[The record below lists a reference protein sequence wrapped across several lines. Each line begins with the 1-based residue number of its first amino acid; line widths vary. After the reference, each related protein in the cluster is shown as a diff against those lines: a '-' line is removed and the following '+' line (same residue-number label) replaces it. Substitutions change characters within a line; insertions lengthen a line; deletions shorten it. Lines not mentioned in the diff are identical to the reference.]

1 MKIKRRDFL
10 KLSAAA
16 GAAVTVGKPVLN
28 AFAEEAKKQVATGE
42 LPGEWKATTCQGCTT
57 WCPAEVFVQNGRAVK
72 VRGNRYSKQNEGI
85 LCPRAHL
92 GLQQVY
98 DPDRIKVPMK
108 RTNPKKGRGEDPKF
122 VPISWDE
129 ALNTV
134 ADKMMELRKNGE
146 SEKYCLMRG
155 RYTYL
160 RDLIYEIMTKVYGSP
175 NNISHSSM
183 CAEAEKF
190 GAYYTEG
197 YWGYRDYDIDNA
209 KYILIWGCD
218 PVASNRMVPA
228 AIKRFGNA
236 IERGTMAVVDPR
248 LTTSA
253 AKAHEWLPIDPGTD
267 AAAALAIA
275 HVMLTEGI
283 WYKDFVGDFKDGKN
297 RFKKGKTVNES
308 DFAEKESSGIV
319 KWWNLV
325 VKDMTPKKAAK
336 LCNVDDDQIVRIA
349 RGMAKAAP
357 NVCVWMGPGAGM
369 HARGA
374 YNSMAVHA
382 LAGLTGGVD
391 NEGGSLQTAKI
402 PVNKAPKA
410 YKKFLDDVAKKK
422 TKLKKIDQRGY
433 LNLPNLKKGKPGSG
447 VSTNNVATGILA
459 KDPME
464 IKMIVGYMNN
474 FNFAN
479 NGTKKWEKALES
491 VPFITHLTTHVSE
504 FSMYADIIIPCRM
517 NSFERWGFV
526 KTKANRYATCTLNQ
540 AVIEPVFHALND
552 ETEFPFLIGE
562 KLKERGFPN
571 LLDCLQAVYT
581 DPETGRKPRT
591 SMELTEF
598 ALKYY
603 TQKMWDGKKD
613 VGGDKINGWAEM
625 KKRGMWN
632 SDPYKYRKHWGGKF
646 GKTSTDK
653 KTGKKKT
660 KGTVTHKFEFYSE
673 TLKKAL
679 GKHAK
684 KHSVS
689 IDKVM
694 EACNYQARG
703 ELAFVPHY
711 EEPLR
716 HGSRKEYPFVFIDY
730 KSRLNREGRSA
741 NNPWYY
747 EFKHV
752 DPGDVGYQ
760 DTLRINP
767 TDGKKLKLKDG
778 DKVKISSVE
787 DSGICTIRLW
797 DGVKPGTVSKSF
809 GQGHWAYGRT
819 AAAKFGKEERGANN
833 NTIIPWELERLS
845 GSNAR
850 NGGHALVK
858 IEKI

>member
-1 MKIKRRDFL
+1 MKIRRRDFL
-10 KLSAAA
+10 KLSVATGAAA
-16 GAAVTVGKPVLN
+16 TIGKPALN
-28 AFAEEAKKQVATGE
+28 AFAESGGKKAAMGE

-57 WCPAEVFVQNGRAVK
+57 WCPAEVFVQDGRAVK
-72 VRGNRYSKQNEGI
+72 VRGNQHSKQNDGVI
-85 LCPRAHL
+85 CPRSHL

-98 DPDRIKVPMK
+98 DPDRLKVPMK
-108 RTNPKKGRGEDPKF
+108 RTNPKKGRGVDPKF
-122 VPISWDE
+122 VPITWDE
-129 ALNTV
+129 ALNTI
-134 ADKMMELRKNGE
+134 ADKMMELRKNDE

-160 RDLIYEIMTKVYGSP
+160 RDLLYGVMTKVYGSP
-175 NNISHSSM
+175 NSISHSSM

-190 GAYYTEG
+190 GAFYTEG

-228 AIKRFGNA
+228 AIKRFGDA
-236 IERGTMAVVDPR
+236 IERGTMAAVDPR
-248 LTTSA
+248 LTTTA
-253 AKAHEWLPIDPGTD
+253 AKAHEWVPIDPGSD

-283 WYKDFVGDFKDGKN
+283 WYKEFVGDFKDGKN
-297 RFKKGKTVNES
+297 RFITGETVNEA
-308 DFAEKESSGIV
+308 DFVEKESHGVV
-319 KWWNLV
+319 KWWNLA
-325 VKDMTPKKAAK
+325 VKDMTPAKAAK
-336 LCNVDDDQIVRIA
+336 LCNVDADQLIRIA
-349 RGMAKAAP
+349 RGLAKAAP
-357 NVCVWMGPGAGM
+357 NVCIWMGPGAGM
-369 HARGA
+369 QARGA

-391 NEGGSLQTAKI
+391 NEGGSMQSSKI
-402 PVNKAPKA
+402 PVNKVPKA
-410 YKKFLDDVAKKK
+410 YKDFLDDVAKKK

-433 LNLPNLKKGKPGSG
+433 LNLPAITKGKSGGG

-474 FNFAN
+474 FNFSN
-479 NGTKKWEKALES
+479 NGTERWEKALAS
-491 VPFITHLTTHVSE
+491 VPFTTHLTTHVSE
-504 FSMYADIIIPCRM
+504 FTMFADIILPCRM

-540 AVIEPVFHALND
+540 AVVEPVFRALND
-552 ETEFPFLIGE
+552 ETEFPYLIGE

-571 LLDCLQAVYT
+571 LLDCLETIFT
-581 DPETGRKPRT
+581 DPESGRKPQNAA
-591 SMELTEF
+591 ELTEY

-603 TQKMWDGKKD
+603 TKNLWDGKKD

-632 SDPYKYRKHWGGKF
+632 SSPYKYRNHWGGKF
-646 GKTSTDK
+646 KTASK
-653 KTGKKKT
+653 
-660 KGTVTHKFEFYSE
+660 KFEFYSE

-679 GKHAK
+679 TGHAEKHK
-684 KHSVS
+684 VNV
-689 IDKVM
+689 DKVM

-711 EEPLR
+711 EEPMR

-741 NNPWYY
+741 NNPWYF

-752 DPGDVGYQ
+752 DPGDVGHQ

-767 TDGKKLKLKDG
+767 ADGKSLGLKDG
-778 DKVKISSVE
+778 DKVKVSSVAN
-787 DSGICTIRLW
+787 SGVCTVRLW
-797 DGVKPGTVSKSF
+797 EGVKPGTVSKSF
-809 GQGHWAYGRT
+809 GQGHYAYGRT
-819 AAAKFGKEERGANN
+819 AAAKFGQEERGANN

>member
-10 KLSAAA
+10 KLSVAA
-16 GAAVTVGKPVLN
+16 GAAATVGKPVLN
-28 AFAEEAKKQVATGE
+28 AFAEEAKKQVAIGE

-57 WCPAEVFVQNGRAVK
+57 WCPAEVFVQDGRAVK
-72 VRGNRYSKQNEGI
+72 VRGNRYSKQNDGTVC
-85 LCPRAHL
+85 LRSHL

-108 RTNPKKGRGEDPKF
+108 RTNPKKGRGEDPQF

-129 ALNTV
+129 ALNAV
-134 ADKMMELRKNGE
+134 ADKMMELRNNDE

-160 RDLIYEIMTKVYGSP
+160 RDVLYEIMTKVYGSP
-175 NNISHSSM
+175 NSISHSSM

-197 YWGYRDYDIDNA
+197 YWGYRDYDLDNA
-209 KYILIWGCD
+209 KYVLVWGCD

-228 AIKRFGNA
+228 AIKRFGDA
-236 IERGTMAVVDPR
+236 IERGTVAAVDPR
-248 LTTSA
+248 LTTTA
-253 AKAHEWLPIDPGTD
+253 AKAHEWLPVDPGTD

-275 HVMLTEGI
+275 HVLLTEGT

-297 RFKKGKTVNES
+297 RFKTGKTVNEA
-308 DFAEKESSGIV
+308 DFNEKESYGVV
-319 KWWNLV
+319 KWWNLA

-336 LCNVDDDQIVRIA
+336 LCNVDADQIIRIA

-391 NEGGSLQTAKI
+391 SEGGSMQTAKI
-402 PVNKAPKA
+402 PVNKVPKA
-410 YKKFLDDVAKKK
+410 YKKFKDEVAKKK

-433 LNLPNLKKGKPGSG
+433 LNLPTITKGKPGGG

-474 FNFAN
+474 FNFSN

-504 FSMYADIIIPCRM
+504 FSMYADILIPCRM
-517 NSFERWGFV
+517 NQFERWGFV

-571 LLDCLQAVYT
+571 LLDCLQAVYP
-581 DPETGRKPRT
+581 DPETGRKPKT
-591 SMELTEF
+591 PAELTEF

-613 VGGDKINGWAEM
+613 VGGDKINGWEEF

-653 KTGKKKT
+653 KTGKEKT
-660 KGTVTHKFEFYSE
+660 TGTITHKFEFYSE

-684 KHSVS
+684 NHNVS

-694 EACNYQARG
+694 EACNYLARG
-703 ELAFVPHY
+703 EQVFVPHF

-767 TDGKKLKLKDG
+767 ADGKKLKLKDG

-797 DGVKPGTVSKSF
+797 EGVKPGTVSKSF

-858 IEKI
+858 IEKV